1 MSDISFVYVS
11 GTLDRAMGQTKKK
24 VVARR
29 HLVCGNCASWV
40 HLETS
45 GCEKKWAD
53 TRAEGFV
60 FTCKG
65 CTEVA
70 VLVKEVSGLKQM
82 MEDMKEMVAGLHL
95 EDKGAETGSRVTTTG
110 VSQDREET
118 AGNSR
123 TEDTDTGIEDKGEG
137 RTEDRTEICAGM
149 MTGVRQDREDTDGS
163 RISEDTDTG
172 IEEEGEGRTEERT
185 EICAGTRLMAT
196 HAYTKNQESPI
207 GKEIDLQ
214 QWDTLI
220 FKREHADNENWSLV
234 QDRTGQVGYVPAG
247 FLVVIL
253 DTTTEEQES
262 DTTKKGQENSTEEN
276 RIGQEGERRKSYS
289 AAVIDGIKR
298 NTTMY
303 SIIRKTDTRL
313 SKGEDV
319 VVCLP
324 GARIEHVT
332 ERVEKIVGRGNGGT
346 ILVHVGTNN
355 TDKEGT
361 TAIVE
366 KYRKL
371 LKKTKQARLGQIIL
385 SGILPVCG
393 NRIQG
398 YRNSKRMAVNG
409 MVERLCKEE
418 EVGYVDMWDSFVR
431 NEELYFR
438 DGLHLSGKGA
448 AVLAEGLSGAVA
460 SGLGNV
466 RYLNLLGSGEV
477 EKDYR
482 WTWTK
487 G

>member
-70 VLVKEVSGLKQM
+70 GLVKEVSGLKQM
-82 MEDMKEMVAGLHL
+82 MEDMKETVAGLHL
-95 EDKGAETGSRVTTTG
+95 EDKGAETGSSVTTTG

-149 MTGVRQDREDTDGS
+149 MTGVSQDREETDGN
-163 RISEDTDTG
+163 RISEDMDTG
-172 IEEEGEGRTEERT
+172 IEDEGEGRTEERT

-234 QDRTGQVGYVPAG
+234 QDRTGHVGYVPAG

-262 DTTKKGQENSTEEN
+262 DITKKGQENSTEEN
-276 RIGQEGERRKSYS
+276 RIGEEGERRKSYS

-298 NTTMY
+298 NTTIY
-303 SIIRKTDTRL
+303 VGDSIIRKTDTRL

-371 LKKTKQARLGQIIL
+371 LKKTKQARFLTDHLIRNITSVWKQDPGIQEL
-385 SGILPVCG
+385 EEDGSQRDGGAALQGRGSGICG
-393 NRIQG
+393 HVGQ
-398 YRNSKRMAVNG
+398 
-409 MVERLCKEE
+409 LC
-418 EVGYVDMWDSFVR
+418 
-431 NEELYFR
+431 
-438 DGLHLSGKGA
+438 
-448 AVLAEGLSGAVA
+448 
-460 SGLGNV
+460 
-466 RYLNLLGSGEV
+466 GE
-477 EKDYR
+477 
-482 WTWTK
+482 
-487 G
+487 

>member
-82 MEDMKEMVAGLHL
+82 MEDMKETVAGLHL

-118 AGNSR
+118 DGN
-123 TEDTDTGIEDKGEG
+123 
-137 RTEDRTEICAGM
+137 
-149 MTGVRQDREDTDGS
+149 

-172 IEEEGEGRTEERT
+172 IEDEGEGRTEERT

-220 FKREHADNENWSLV
+220 FKREHAENENWSLV

-298 NTTMY
+298 NATIY
-303 SIIRKTDTRL
+303 VGDSIIRKTDTRL

-418 EVGYVDMWDSFVR
+418 EVGYVDMWDSFVG

-460 SGLGNV
+460 SGLGKV
-466 RYLNLLGSGEV
+466 RYLN
-477 EKDYR
+477 
-482 WTWTK
+482 
-487 G
+487 